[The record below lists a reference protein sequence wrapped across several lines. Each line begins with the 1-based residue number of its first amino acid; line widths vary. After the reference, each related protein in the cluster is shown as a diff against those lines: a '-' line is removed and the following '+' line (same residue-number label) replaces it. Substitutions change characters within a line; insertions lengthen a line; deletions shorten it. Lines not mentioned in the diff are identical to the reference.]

1 MDDWNIVGTVG
12 AENVVQRATETFDK
26 FIGFMEEHKQELKDI
41 FSVLDGLDGE
51 QALVVAQ
58 TFAAL
63 AKENKDSINE
73 RLGITE

>member
-1 MDDWNIVGTVG
+1 MDGWNIMETVG
-12 AENVVQRATETFDK
+12 AENVVQRATETFEK
-26 FIGFMEEHKQELKDI
+26 LVGFMEEHKQELKDM

-58 TFAAL
+58 TFATL
-63 AKENKDSINE
+63 AEENKDSINE